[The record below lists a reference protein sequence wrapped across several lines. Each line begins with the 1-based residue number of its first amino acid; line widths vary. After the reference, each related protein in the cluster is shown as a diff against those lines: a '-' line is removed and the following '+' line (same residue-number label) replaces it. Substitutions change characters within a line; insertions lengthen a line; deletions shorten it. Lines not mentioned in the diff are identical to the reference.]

1 MRLDAVIANYIAYRK
16 TLGERFDTQAMW
28 LKSFCRV
35 IGDEAEAT
43 DILPEQIN
51 AFLNGTGGS
60 TLTWHSRHDSL
71 AGFYRYAISRGLVNT
86 SPLPKVKPRITKDF
100 VPYIY
105 THDELSRLLAAALTY
120 QKHYGYGYHLDPQM
134 VQILLLLL
142 YGAGL
147 RCSEA
152 LSLRLA
158 DVDLD
163 QAVLTIRDSKF
174 FTSRLVPI
182 SAFLNERLQRYAASR
197 QQAGHAQ
204 SKDAPFFVRHNGQR
218 VNLWNIEKAFRR
230 IRKEAGVSRADGGRY
245 QPRLHD
251 LRHSFAVHRL
261 TSWYREGKD
270 VHKLLLQLS
279 VYLGH
284 RHLTGTLVYLTM
296 IPELLSQASQRF
308 EHYALKG
315 GLQ

>member
-1 MRLDAVIANYIAYRK
+1 MQLNAVIANYTDYRK
-16 TLGERFDTQAMW
+16 ALGERFDTQAKW
-28 LKSFCRV
+28 LKSFCRA
-35 IGDEAEAT
+35 IGDEAEIT
-43 DILPEQIN
+43 DILPEQVKT
-51 AFLNGTGGS
+51 FLNGTGRS
-60 TLTWHSRHDSL
+60 TLTWHSRYDAL
-71 AGFYRYAISRGLVNT
+71 AGFYRYAISRGLVTT
-86 SPLPKVKPRITKDF
+86 SPLPTVKPQITKDF

-120 QKHYGYGYHLDPQM
+120 QKHYGYGYHLAPQT
-134 VQILLLLL
+134 VQTMLLLL

-158 DVDLD
+158 DVDLK

-182 SAFLNERLQRYAASR
+182 SSFLNEKLQSYAASR
-197 QQAGHAQ
+197 QQAGHARNE
-204 SKDAPFFVRHNGQR
+204 DAPFFVKHNGKR
-218 VNLWNIEKAFRR
+218 VRLWNIEKAFRC
-230 IRKEAGVSRADGGRY
+230 IRKEAGISRMDGGRY

-270 VHKLLLQLS
+270 VQKLLLQLS

-284 RHLTGTLVYLTM
+284 RQLSATLVYLTM
-296 IPELLSQASQRF
+296 TPELLSQASQRF

>member
-1 MRLDAVIANYIAYRK
+1 MRLDAMIANYTAYRK
-16 TLGERFDTQAMW
+16 ALGERFDTQAMW
-28 LKSFCRV
+28 LKSFCRA
-35 IGDEAEAT
+35 IGNEAEVAN
-43 DILPEQIN
+43 IVPEQIN
-51 AFLNGTGGS
+51 DFLNRSGRS
-60 TLTWHSRHDSL
+60 TLTWHSRYDAL
-71 AGFYRYAISRGLVNT
+71 AGFYRYAISRGLVKT
-86 SPLPKVKPRITKDF
+86 SPLPTVKPQPTKDF

-105 THDELSRLLAAALTY
+105 THEELSRLLASALTY
-120 QKHYGYGYHLDPQM
+120 QKHSGYHLDPQM
-134 VQILLLLL
+134 VQTMLLLL

-158 DVDLD
+158 DVDLE

-182 SAFLNERLQRYAASR
+182 SSFLNEKLQRYASSR
-197 QQAGHAQ
+197 QQAGHKQNKEAY
-204 SKDAPFFVRHNGQR
+204 FFVKHNGQR

-230 IRKEAGVSRADGGRY
+230 IRKQAGVSRTDGGRY

-261 TSWYREGKD
+261 ISWYREGKD
-270 VHKLLLQLS
+270 VQKLLLQLS
-279 VYLGH
+279 VFLGH
-284 RHLTGTLVYLTM
+284 RQLTGTMVYLTM
-296 IPELLSQASQRF
+296 TPQLLSEASRRF